1 MTSPTPPPSDGGFD
15 VSDLLV
21 PAGLSA
27 FGPLGTLLAGAWSLF
42 GVLTGD
48 TGSSMPERHV
58 AGTPTVDPKEFSGQN
73 ADAEAAAGQKL
84 TGQTET
90 LKTLDKQLD
99 DLSKKI
105 TDQNNAARQ
114 KLLDIKGDIDKELEY
129 LNTTGDD
136 NIQKS
141 AAVSKFMQD
150 KAADIAKVIT
160 DAAAAVSANQ
170 GELQQLGNQY
180 QQGDPNMPGT
190 VTPDPGGD
198 YGSPGTDP
206 GGDPGGYGAD
216 PYGQGDPYGG
226 YGSDYGYGDGA
237 GYGADPASQ
246 LGQMLPQMAS
256 ALPGALSGMNPLAS
270 GMGGLGDL
278 GSVIGDA
285 VRSGNSRNT
294 DGEKSGDESDK
305 KNKPD
310 DQGDNKKP
318 EQNEQKHDQS
328 GQTTDQNQQ
337 NGQQGNQQQQTGA
350 TPSPTPPPAPPAP
363 SLVKRPD
370 GSSATAVSPAV
381 ASAANAHLGGAAIE
395 DAYKAAGITLP
406 PPGTQIKD
414 TLPSLSMAQPGD
426 LAVFKDKYV
435 MLLGDGKIYLDGQEQ
450 PVSALAKLTGF
461 VAFCHPPASSTPNVP
476 VPAAPVPAAPPAA
489 ATQPAGV

>member
-15 VSDLLV
+15 LSDLLV
-21 PAGLSA
+21 PAGLA
-27 FGPLGTLLAGAWSLF
+27 GGFGPLGPLLAGAYALF
-42 GVLTGD
+42 GLVTGD
-48 TGSSMPERHV
+48 SGPSMPERRV
-58 AGTPTVDPKEFSGQN
+58 AGTPTAAPKDFSGQN
-73 ADAEAAAGQKL
+73 ADEEAAAGQKL
-84 TGQTET
+84 SGQTET
-90 LKTLDKQLD
+90 LKTLDQQLD

-129 LNTTGDD
+129 LKTTGDD

-150 KAADIAKVIT
+150 KASEIAKVIT

-170 GELQQLGNQY
+170 GQLQQLGNQY
-180 QQGDPNMPGT
+180 GQGDPNMPGV
-190 VTPDPGGD
+190 VTPGDPGGD
-198 YGSPGTDP
+198 YTDP
-206 GGDPGGYGAD
+206 GTDPGGYGAD

-226 YGSDYGYGDGA
+226 YGSDYGYGDGS
-237 GYGADPASQ
+237 GYGGDPASQ

-256 ALPGALSGMNPLAS
+256 ALPGALGGMNPLGSA
-270 GMGGLGDL
+270 GGLGDL
-278 GSVIGDA
+278 GSVIGEA
-285 VRSGNSRNT
+285 VRGGTGRNT

-305 KNKPD
+305 KNKVD

-318 EQNEQKHDQS
+318 DQDEKQKQNQS

-337 NGQQGNQQQQTGA
+337 NGQQGNQQQTGA

-381 ASAANAHLGGAAIE
+381 ASAANAHLGGASIQ

-461 VAFCHPPASSTPNVP
+461 MAFCHPPASSTPNVP
-476 VPAAPVPAAPPAA
+476 VPAAPAAAAPAVA
-489 ATQPAGV
+489 ATQPTGV